1 MEMDQTD
8 DSEEFMESVKV
19 DLFPDKVYVFTPRG
33 DILRLPR
40 GATPVDFAYAVHTD
54 VGNRCVAA
62 KVDRRLVPLRT
73 QLNNGQSVE
82 IITTKGAKPNPNWVN
97 FVATAKA
104 RTAIRQYLK
113 QLRLDEA
120 RDLGKR
126 MLNQALAE
134 FGTNVRKVPAR
145 RMQALLEEFGL
156 NNRTELFEQL
166 GLGERLAPLA
176 ARHLVAEA
184 DDSDAESGRAQPLM
198 ISGTEGMVVSFA
210 RCCYPIPGDTIM
222 GHLSSGRGIVIHRN
236 QCSNL
241 ASYRKEARKWIDV
254 EWLPDIAQ
262 TFHVQLN
269 VEAENRMGVLAEV
282 AATIAN
288 VQSNI
293 DQVEVRARDLD
304 SSQLTFNIEVRDR
317 VHLAEVI
324 RSIRSMK
331 SVLRVS
337 RQLA

>member
-1 MEMDQTD
+1 M
-8 DSEEFMESVKV
+8 
-19 DLFPDKVYVFTPRG
+19 
-33 DILRLPR
+33 
-40 GATPVDFAYAVHTD
+40 
-54 VGNRCVAA
+54 
-62 KVDRRLVPLRT
+62 PLRT
-73 QLNNGQSVE
+73 QLASGQSVE

-97 FVATAKA
+97 FVVTAKA
-104 RTAIRQYLK
+104 RTAIRHYLK

-134 FGTNVRKVPAR
+134 FGTSVRKVPSE
-145 RMQALLEEFGL
+145 RMQALLEDFGL

-184 DDSDAESGRAQPLM
+184 AEAGGGASRGQPLM
-198 ISGTEGMVVSFA
+198 ISGTEGMVVTFA

-222 GHLSSGRGIVIHRN
+222 GHLSSGRGIVIHRT
-236 QCSNL
+236 QCGNL
-241 ASYRKEARKWIDV
+241 ASYSKEAQKWIDV
-254 EWLPDIAQ
+254 EWLPDVDK

-269 VEAENRMGVLAEV
+269 VEAVNRMGVLAEV
-282 AATIAN
+282 AATIAE
-288 VQSNI
+288 VRSNI

-304 SSQLTFNIEVRDR
+304 ASLLTFNIEVRDR
-317 VHLAEVI
+317 THLAEVM